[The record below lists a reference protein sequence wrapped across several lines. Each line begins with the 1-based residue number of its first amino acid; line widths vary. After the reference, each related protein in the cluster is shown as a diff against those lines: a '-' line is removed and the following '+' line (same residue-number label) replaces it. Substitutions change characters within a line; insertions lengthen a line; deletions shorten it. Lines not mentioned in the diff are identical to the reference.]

1 MTVRLCPDWTQN
13 TQKEVRIVKRI
24 ILIILSLTL
33 LLCLSGCKSSDYKDA
48 CLLQESGAYQAALDI
63 FEGLGS
69 YKDSAERA
77 QLCANILTYQE
88 AAALQGAEEYKEAA
102 ELFGEIAG
110 YEDAAARGELCRA
123 WAEALEAYNAA
134 YAELSKSNASL
145 EEDISTGEA
154 TANASL
160 PVMDGALYDALA
172 EAISTAKNAFVPLEE
187 WGETPEA
194 TLAAARA
201 MAGVDYSGMTQAI
214 LDVCA
219 QIESSNQLYALVD
232 APSDERVIVC
242 LSQVEGILQCVAVT
256 EETDSNNNLN
266 KAGSY
271 IGRIIFAYEPV
282 TRSAISD
289 SALLNKGTDAGG
301 SIEVFRNQAD
311 AVKRDSYLAV
321 FDGTILDS
329 GSHVVVGTVVV
340 RTSSK
345 LTASQQQELQTA
357 ITQALLT
364 P

>member
-1 MTVRLCPDWTQN
+1 M
-13 TQKEVRIVKRI
+13 KRI

-33 LLCLSGCKSSDYKDA
+33 LLCLTGCKSSDYKDA

-123 WAEALEAYNAA
+123 WAEALEAYNSA
-134 YAELSKSNASL
+134 YAELSKNNASL
-145 EEDISTGEA
+145 EEAISAGET

-160 PVMDGALYDALA
+160 PVMDDTLYDTLA
-172 EAISTAKNAFVPLEE
+172 EAISAAKNALVPLAEG
-187 WGETPEA
+187 GETPET
-194 TLAAARA
+194 TLAAAKA
-201 MAGVDYSGMTQAI
+201 MAGVDYSGMEQAI

-271 IGRIIFAYEPV
+271 IGRIIFAYDPV

-311 AVKRDSYLAV
+311 AEKRDSYLAV

-345 LTASQQQELQTA
+345 LTASQQLELQTA

>member
-1 MTVRLCPDWTQN
+1 M
-13 TQKEVRIVKRI
+13 KRI
-24 ILIILSLTL
+24 IPVILSFTL
-33 LLCLSGCKSSDYKDA
+33 LLCLTGCKSSDYKDA
-48 CLLQESGAYQAALDI
+48 CLLQESEAYQAALDI

-77 QLCANILTYQE
+77 QLCANILTYKE
-88 AAALQGAEEYKEAA
+88 AADLQGAAEYKRAA
-102 ELFGEIAG
+102 ELFEEISG

-123 WAEALEAYNAA
+123 WAEALDAYTTA
-134 YAELSKSNASL
+134 YAELSKRNASL
-145 EEDISTGEA
+145 EEAISTGE
-154 TANASL
+154 TAANTSL
-160 PVMDGALYDALA
+160 PVMDDTLYDTLA
-172 EAISTAKNAFVPLEE
+172 ETIATAKNALVPLAER
-187 WGETPEA
+187 GESPEA
-194 TLAAARA
+194 TMAAAET
-201 MAGVDYSGMTQAI
+201 MAGADYSGMDQAI

-232 APSDERVIVC
+232 APSDERVIAC
-242 LSQVEGILQCVAVT
+242 LNQVEGMVQCVAVT
-256 EETDSNNNLN
+256 EETDRNNSLN

-271 IGRIIFAYEPV
+271 IGRIIFAYEAA

-311 AVKRDSYLAV
+311 AEKRNSYLAV

-329 GSHVVVGTVVV
+329 GSHVVVGTMVV

>member
-1 MTVRLCPDWTQN
+1 M
-13 TQKEVRIVKRI
+13 KKI
-24 ILIILSLTL
+24 ILVILSLAL
-33 LLCLSGCKSSDYKDA
+33 LLCLTGCKSSDYKDA
-48 CLLQESGAYQAALDI
+48 CLLQESEAYQAALDI
-63 FEGLGS
+63 FKGLGS
-69 YKDSAERA
+69 YKDATERA

-102 ELFGEIAG
+102 ELFEEISG

-134 YAELSKSNASL
+134 YAELSKNNASL
-145 EEDISTGEA
+145 EGAIGTGETA
-154 TANASL
+154 ANASL
-160 PVMDGALYDALA
+160 PVMDGTLYDALA
-172 EAISTAKNAFVPLEE
+172 EAISTAKNALVPLAER
-187 WGETPEA
+187 GETPEA
-194 TLAAARA
+194 TMAAAETMRGA
-201 MAGVDYSGMTQAI
+201 DYNGMDQAI

-219 QIESSNQLYALVD
+219 QIENSNQLYALVD
-232 APSDERVIVC
+232 APSDERVIAC
-242 LSQVEGILQCVAVT
+242 LNQVEGVVQCVAVT
-256 EETDSNNNLN
+256 EATDRNNSLN

-271 IGRIIFAYEPV
+271 IGRIIFAYEAV
-282 TRSAISD
+282 TRSAIDD

-311 AVKRDSYLAV
+311 AEKRDSYLAV

-345 LTASQQQELQTA
+345 LTASQQQELQAA
-357 ITQALLT
+357 ITQALLA

>member
-1 MTVRLCPDWTQN
+1 M
-13 TQKEVRIVKRI
+13 KRI
-24 ILIILSLTL
+24 ILIILSLAL
-33 LLCLSGCKSSDYKDA
+33 LLFLTGCNSSDYKEA
-48 CLLQESGAYQAALDI
+48 CLLQESEAYQAALDI

-88 AAALQGAEEYKEAA
+88 AADLQGAEEYKRAE
-102 ELFGEIAG
+102 ELFEEISG

-123 WAEALEAYNAA
+123 WAEALDAYNSA
-134 YAELSKSNASL
+134 YAELSKRNASL
-145 EEDISTGEA
+145 EKAISTGETA
-154 TANASL
+154 ANAAL
-160 PVMDGALYDALA
+160 PVMDGTLYDTLA
-172 EAISTAKNAFVPLEE
+172 EAIATAKNALVPLAER
-187 WGETPEA
+187 GETPEA
-194 TLAAARA
+194 TMAAAET
-201 MAGVDYSGMTQAI
+201 MAGADYSGVDQAI

-232 APSDERVIVC
+232 APSDERVIAC
-242 LSQVEGILQCVAVT
+242 LNQVEGVVQCVAVT
-256 EETDSNNNLN
+256 EETDSNNKLN

-271 IGRIIFAYEPV
+271 IGRIIFAYEAV

-301 SIEVFRNQAD
+301 SIEVFWDQAD
-311 AVKRDSYLAV
+311 AEKRNSYLAV

-329 GSHVVVGTVVV
+329 GSHVVVGTMVV

>member
-1 MTVRLCPDWTQN
+1 MIFLRAL
-13 TQKEVRIVKRI
+13 E
-24 ILIILSLTL
+24 
-33 LLCLSGCKSSDYKDA
+33 
-48 CLLQESGAYQAALDI
+48 AYQAALDI

-88 AAALQGAEEYKEAA
+88 AADLQGAEEYKRAE
-102 ELFGEIAG
+102 ELFEEISG

-123 WAEALEAYNAA
+123 WAEALDAYNSA
-134 YAELSKSNASL
+134 YAELSKRNASL
-145 EEDISTGEA
+145 EKAISTGETA
-154 TANASL
+154 ANAAL
-160 PVMDGALYDALA
+160 PVMDGTLYDTLA
-172 EAISTAKNAFVPLEE
+172 EAIATAKNALVPLAER
-187 WGETPEA
+187 GETPEA
-194 TLAAARA
+194 TMAAAET
-201 MAGVDYSGMTQAI
+201 MAGADYSGVDQAI

-232 APSDERVIVC
+232 APSDERVIAC
-242 LSQVEGILQCVAVT
+242 LNQVEGVVQCVAVT
-256 EETDSNNNLN
+256 EETDSNNKLN

-271 IGRIIFAYEPV
+271 IGRIIFAYEAV

-301 SIEVFRNQAD
+301 IIEVFWDQAD
-311 AVKRDSYLAV
+311 AEKRNSYLAV
-321 FDGTILDS
+321 FDGTILDP
-329 GSHVVVGTVVV
+329 GSHVVVGTMVV

>member
-1 MTVRLCPDWTQN
+1 M
-13 TQKEVRIVKRI
+13 KRI

-172 EAISTAKNAFVPLEE
+172 EAISTAKNALVPLEE
-187 WGETPEA
+187 RGETPEA
-194 TLAAARA
+194 TLAAAKV

-271 IGRIIFAYEPV
+271 IGRIIFAYDPV